1 MYGIQTF
8 FTSHSTNLLF
18 ENDVKMYGIQTEQ
31 LITEEDG
38 KFENDVKMY
47 GIQTDIKVAPAPQ
60 GLRMM

>member
-1 MYGIQTF
+1 M
-8 FTSHSTNLLF
+8 F

-47 GIQTDIKVAPAPQ
+47 GIQTVSLEQAIDQLV
-60 GLRMM
+60 

>member
-1 MYGIQTF
+1 
-8 FTSHSTNLLF
+8 
-18 ENDVKMYGIQTEQ
+18 MYGIQTEQ

>member
-1 MYGIQTF
+1 
-8 FTSHSTNLLF
+8 
-18 ENDVKMYGIQTEQ
+18 MYGIQTEQ

-47 GIQTDIKVAPAPQ
+47 GIQTINYILSSVCLFENDVKMYGIQTDIKVAPAPQ